1 MSMRMKV
8 LLYSKDYET
17 VKESGVG
24 KAIDHQIKAL
34 SLVGCDFTLDE
45 REDFD
50 IVHINTVF
58 PKSVAFAN
66 KAKKTGKK
74 VVYHGHSTKEDFKNS
89 FAFSNQLA
97 PAFKKWLKHCYNK
110 GDLILTP
117 TDYSKK
123 ILETYKLK
131 PEIEVVSN
139 GIDLDFWQE
148 KPGDRTNFYEKYGLD
163 KNKKSII
170 SVGLPIKRKGID
182 NFIYLAEK
190 MPEYEFV
197 WFGKLNTAVMP
208 AEIKNLIDKA
218 PKNLYFP
225 GYISSED
232 VREAYSGSDLYVFL
246 TREETEGI
254 VLLEAL
260 ATKADIL
267 IRDIEIFEDG
277 YVDGVNIYK
286 GKTNDEFESKI
297 KGILEGDLPSLK
309 EKGYKKASEKSI
321 VNTGKRLVECYEKV
335 MKL

>member
-1 MSMRMKV
+1 MRMKV

-58 PKSVAFAN
+58 PKSVAFAD
-66 KAKKTGKK
+66 KAKRASKK

-97 PAFKKWLKHCYNK
+97 PAFKRWLELCYNK

-117 TDYSKK
+117 TEYSKK
-123 ILETYKLK
+123 ILESYKLK

-148 KPGDRTNFYEKYGLD
+148 KPNDRANFYEKYGLD

-182 NFIYLAEK
+182 NFVYLAGK
-190 MPEYEFV
+190 MPEYEFI
-197 WFGKLNTAVMP
+197 WFGKLNPAVMP
-208 AEIKNLIDKA
+208 ADIKKLIDKA
-218 PKNLYFP
+218 PKNLHFP

-277 YVDGVNIYK
+277 YIDGVNIYK
-286 GKTNDEFESKI
+286 GKTNEEFERKI

-309 EKGYKKASEKSI
+309 EEGYKKASEKSI